1 MANKALFDDRFNSL
15 VAVGDTIF
23 IESSYKRGQ
32 VVSAVFNYNHSKLR
46 NPDGKVLESKT
57 MQNGEYRVMLTGY
70 KEA

>member
-32 VVSAVFNYNHSKLR
+32 VISAVFNYNHSGLR
-46 NPDGKVLESKT
+46 NPDGKVLESKS

-70 KEA
+70 NV